1 MPISRSQSRRA
12 LAGALPGLFAALLLC
27 ALFGAFGCA
36 PAHIPVESAPAASRP
51 ATGKGSVVAAAR
63 SLTGLRYKWGGES
76 PKEGFDCSG
85 LTWWSFRQV
94 GVTLPRVSTEQY
106 EVGAPVNRRDIRP
119 GDLVFYRLPGAPK
132 SLHVGIA
139 TERGTFIH
147 SPREGGHVREDFLDS
162 PYWRERFVGARRVSG
177 SDG

>member
-1 MPISRSQSRRA
+1 MTHRSQSRRA
-12 LAGALPGLFAALLLC
+12 PAGPLGGLLAALLLC
-27 ALFGAFGCA
+27 GLLGAFGCA
-36 PAHIPVESAPAASRP
+36 PAHIPVETAPAASQPSAGR
-51 ATGKGSVVAAAR
+51 GSVVAAAR
-63 SLTGLRYKWGGES
+63 SLTGLRYKWGGDS
-76 PKEGFDCSG
+76 PQEGFDCAG

-94 GVTLPRVSTEQY
+94 GVALPRVSTEQY
-106 EVGAPVNRRDIRP
+106 EVGTPVNRRDIRP

-162 PYWRERFVGARRVSG
+162 PYWRQRFVGARRIAG
-177 SDG
+177 SNG

>member
-1 MPISRSQSRRA
+1 MNAGTRQRA
-12 LAGALPGLFAALLLC
+12 RAPLLAALLC
-27 ALFGAFGCA
+27 GALAALAGCA
-36 PAHIPVESAPAASRP
+36 PAHIPVESAPAVSQPSAAR
-51 ATGKGSVVAAAR
+51 GSVVAAAR

-85 LTWWSFRQV
+85 LTWWAYRQV

-106 EVGAPVNRRDIRP
+106 EVGAPVGRRDIRP
-119 GDLVFYRLPGAPK
+119 GDLVFYRLPNAPK

-147 SPREGGHVREDFLDS
+147 SPREGGRVREDFLDS
-162 PYWRERFVGARRVSG
+162 PYWRERFVGARRVAGSG
-177 SDG
+177 G